1 VDVGAIQAD
10 LERAAVRA
18 LQNEWRA
25 LNADQFAAL
34 MRPPVLALAERERTI
49 GRWIAA
55 HRTIE
60 LDRKLVFE
68 QRWTVVREVLLH
80 EMAHQ
85 FVDEV
90 LGKREQTAHGPA
102 FQQVCAE
109 RRIDPRAAG
118 LPLDARADDGQ
129 SKVIERVAKLLALAA
144 SASEHEAHTA
154 MNAAQRLM
162 LEHNISSVSERR
174 ARSFISKELG
184 EPTGRIEE
192 ARSHISCVLTKHFFV
207 EIVIISVWNAKE
219 GRPERVFEV
228 TGTSE
233 NVAMAEYVYAFL
245 DRTADSLWQAHKRA
259 NGVRSDRDRRA
270 FRAGVITGF
279 EGKLSQ
285 ERAGNAARGLVW
297 VGDPELREHYRRR
310 HPRLVTRTSGG
321 YGDRDARES
330 GKAAGRNVVISRPV
344 EGESA
349 SRGLR
354 LGDGRK

>member
-1 VDVGAIQAD
+1 MDVGAIEAYFSK
-10 LERAAVRA
+10 RAAVRA

-34 MRPPVLALAERERTI
+34 MRPPVLALASESALLAAGSRPTGPSSSI
-49 GRWIAA
+49 ASWCSSSAGRSCV
-55 HRTIE
+55 
-60 LDRKLVFE
+60 K
-68 QRWTVVREVLLH
+68 VLLQA

-219 GRPERVFEV
+219 GRPS
-228 TGTSE
+228 G
-233 NVAMAEYVYAFL
+233 
-245 DRTADSLWQAHKRA
+245 SL
-259 NGVRSDRDRRA
+259 RSP
-270 FRAGVITGF
+270 V
-279 EGKLSQ
+279 S
-285 ERAGNAARGLVW
+285 
-297 VGDPELREHYRRR
+297 RERR
-310 HPRLVTRTSGG
+310 HGRVRLCV
-321 YGDRDARES
+321 
-330 GKAAGRNVVISRPV
+330 P
-344 EGESA
+344 
-349 SRGLR
+349 
-354 LGDGRK
+354 